1 MMNRRLAQ
9 KHQGFTLIE
18 LMVVIVIISIM
29 ASLVVMNL
37 GGVDQRKAMQTREML
52 IMDLKRIN
60 REANDQSR
68 IFALVVKPAT
78 DVATFQYAIQEYRS
92 QATSSPST
100 NNGQINLASGS
111 NQSVQA
117 SLSKS
122 KQWVE
127 LDDSYTK
134 TLPQAVSFSLESEQ
148 HDFKRANNSELV
160 GGDSPKLIWLGN
172 GEVKPVRIQMYFQ
185 QKPVGELIQIDYLG
199 NVHENS

>member
-1 MMNRRLAQ
+1 MIYLRLAR

-37 GGVDQRKAMQTREML
+37 SGVDQRKAMQTREML
-52 IMDLKRIN
+52 ILDLKRIN

-68 IFALVVKPAT
+68 VFALVVKPAT
-78 DVATFQYAIQEYRS
+78 DVATFQYVIKEYRS
-92 QATSSPST
+92 QATNSQSAT
-100 NNGQINLASGS
+100 NGQINLASGMNQLAS
-111 NQSVQA
+111 NP
-117 SLSKS
+117 

-127 LDDSYTK
+127 LEDSYTK
-134 TLPQAVSFSLESEQ
+134 TLPQAVSFSIESEQ
-148 HDFKRANNSELV
+148 HDFKKANNSELV

-199 NVHENS
+199 NVYENS